1 VTKIDTDRLNPWLID
16 LDLEQLVSEAMG
28 KFARHASAK
37 GTEPILDV
45 QPDVPPFVVGD
56 PVLLRQ
62 ILSNVLSNAVRFT
75 RGGEITVT
83 LRSPTRNGEIALVRF
98 SVKDTGSG
106 IPVERHELIFEG
118 LGQSD
123 SSLAGTYGGGLGLP
137 ICQRLVALMGGT
149 LGVESEVGEGSEF
162 AFELPLR
169 VARTPAIDPGTITA
183 SLEGLL
189 LLVID
194 DNAAARRIVRR
205 VGEAEGG
212 TVDEAEGGRE
222 AIRMLDER
230 GETSQ
235 VYDVV
240 VLDSLMPETDGF
252 AVAEA
257 VSSMPEAG
265 RPKVLMLSAA
275 ATADEAARARSLGV
289 RAFLEKP
296 VSPRRLLRA
305 LTALLT
311 PGREPGMERRM
322 LTGTTLD
329 HFPAS
334 GRILLADDSKVNQHV
349 VASMLKKRG
358 YLIDVVDDGSL
369 AVDAA
374 LAGRYDVVLMDI
386 EMPVMDGLDA
396 TREIRRKQAAADLP
410 IVALTAHVTSEEK
423 ERCLSVGMNDVLAKP
438 FRADALYEVL
448 ERWSGAAARPTVRA
462 LSHGGA

>member
-252 AVAEA
+252 AV
-257 VSSMPEAG
+257 
-265 RPKVLMLSAA
+265 LMLSAA

-311 PGREPGMERRM
+311 PGREQGMERRM